1 MEIIAWIGNHIE
13 VLIKSL
19 ITIIL
24 FFPFFKTWKAC
35 EDEIKSVKNVLNNR
49 NQVFLDNIKR
59 ANEYCENFCNIDFT
73 GITDIRILETKIESY
88 NLAVKEHKEKF
99 LNTLNEQDEK
109 IAKRQEKLFELK
121 KSEWKSVFP
130 FLSVLTFMWLGIK
143 F

>member
-35 EDEIKSVKNVLNNR
+35 EDEIKSCKNVINNQY
-49 NQVFLDNIKR
+49 NIFCENIKR
-59 ANEYCENFCNIDFT
+59 ANEYCDKFCKIDLS
-73 GITDIRILETKIESY
+73 GITNDKILETKIKSY
-88 NLAVKEHKEKF
+88 NQAVKDYQKNF
-99 LNTLNEQDEK
+99 LNVIIEQDDK
-109 IAKRQEKLFELK
+109 IAKKQEKLFELRK
-121 KSEWKSVFP
+121 NEWKSIIP
-130 FLSVLTFMWLGIK
+130 FLSVLALMWLGIK